1 MTRMAFKACL
11 RLPKPFGES
20 LPPCPGAYPNG
31 FFLLLKIYMK
41 GIISGA
47 YHFNSFKEACKNISK
62 ARSCVWFER
71 SAYQFVNKTH

>member
-47 YHFNSFKEACKNISK
+47 YHFNSLFLVKRRVKISRKRVAACGSNEAHIS
-62 ARSCVWFER
+62 S
-71 SAYQFVNKTH
+71 